1 MGFELARSLHGI
13 YFEWIFSSP
22 KCLCRFTN
30 FKTQGIRFADGK
42 SNPHYAWTDHNLW
55 ELAWP
60 WFLFSR
66 GFTSPRIQVNAR
78 RTDRKTCCFG
88 TPFSEAMIF
97 CVFWTQ
103 IMHTWPLGKSN
114 LSARTLTPPFFLQQD
129 GAQWFVLLPSCVC
142 VEGLTLGST
151 EAKKRKQKT
160 TCLWFLEISKQNLAI
175 RLSKGPGNLF
185 QIQSP
190 PNKWARTNTEIVDY
204 VDFLLAW
211 NNDTRATQTRQT
223 KSKQMGF
230 LISRSWA
237 LRARKSKEQDH
248 LFCIFSR

>member
-1 MGFELARSLHGI
+1 MVSVFQGFHQSKNSSKRAPDRQKNMLFWDPLHWGNDL
-13 YFEWIFSSP
+13 
-22 KCLCRFTN
+22 LCVLNTN
-30 FKTQGIRFADGK
+30 NAYVAIGQ
-42 SNPHYAWTDHNLW
+42 
-55 ELAWP
+55 
-60 WFLFSR
+60 
-66 GFTSPRIQVNAR
+66 IQ
-78 RTDRKTCCFG
+78 
-88 TPFSEAMIF
+88 PFSQNTYTTIF
-97 CVFWTQ
+97 
-103 IMHTWPLGKSN
+103 
-114 LSARTLTPPFFLQQD
+114 
-129 GAQWFVLLPSCVC
+129 LLPSCVC
-142 VEGLTLGST
+142 VEGLALGST

-230 LISRSWA
+230 LRSRSWA
-237 LRARKSKEQDH
+237 LRVGKSKEQDH